1 MNGRLRA
8 GVNGLRGGSVIDI
21 GATRESLERAGG
33 GLQIAHTSAAF
44 EIRVEVFNSPGPGE
58 LRVEDRDVL
67 YIALDGSGVLG
78 LESDDVLSLV
88 PGEATVVP
96 ARTKH
101 IVFGNP
107 RVSLLTVSS
116 PGWTVS

>member
-1 MNGRLRA
+1 MEG
-8 GVNGLRGGSVIDI
+8 
-21 GATRESLERAGG
+21 AGG
-33 GLQIAHTSAAF
+33 GRDVATSAAF
-44 EIRVEVFNSPGPGE
+44 EIRVEVFNAPGPGE
-58 LRVEDRDVL
+58 LRAEGRDVL

-78 LESDDVLSLV
+78 LGSDDVLSLV

-116 PGWTVS
+116 PRWTAS